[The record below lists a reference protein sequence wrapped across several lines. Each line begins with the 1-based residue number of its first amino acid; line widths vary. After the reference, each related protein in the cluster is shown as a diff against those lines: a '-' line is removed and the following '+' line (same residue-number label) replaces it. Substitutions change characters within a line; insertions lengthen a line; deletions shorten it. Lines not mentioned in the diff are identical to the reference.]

1 MKNPLSR
8 FLIRWL
14 VSSLGLWVA
23 AGLLG
28 AERLSY
34 DNRAGVI
41 ITAGLILA
49 AANFVLK
56 PILVLL
62 SLPAVL
68 LSLGLF
74 MLVINGLMVLLVS
87 EFYSSLY
94 VKNFGAAIVAGLIVG
109 LVNYL
114 VSTIVDAK

>member
-1 MKNPLSR
+1 MKKPLPR

-28 AERLSY
+28 SRLTY
-34 DNRAGVI
+34 DSRASVI
-41 ITAGLILA
+41 IIAGLILA
-49 AANFVLK
+49 IINTIIK
-56 PILVLL
+56 PILVFL

-74 MLVINGLMVLLVS
+74 ILVINGLMILLVS
-87 EFYSSLY
+87 QLYPSLY
-94 VKNFGAAIVAGLIVG
+94 VQNFGIAVLAGLVVG

-114 VSTIVDAK
+114 VTAVLDNK